1 MRLRTG
7 ALVLAGAAFLAVGA
21 SSAAVIPKPVAG
33 RCANTFAV
41 FMRPP
46 GRIEAYAYNVSDTSN
61 PKNTGLLLAT
71 ATARGGA
78 VSPSCGR
85 VKVQTPPAH
94 PRGLAGPWPRSI
106 ESRLLCWYGA
116 TIQIRPVV
124 QRTRVI
130 GTRFLVMRSEIDPA
144 HPDKDFLQGRHV
156 IVDAVLKARGGGIS
170 FDTNWCTRNRIP

>member
-21 SSAAVIPKPVAG
+21 SAAAVIPKPVAG
-33 RCANTFAV
+33 RCAATFAV

-46 GRIEAYAYNVSDTSN
+46 GRIEAYAYNVADTSN
-61 PKNTGLLLAT
+61 PRNTGILLAT
-71 ATARGGA
+71 ATARGGS
-78 VSPSCGR
+78 VSPTCSR

-94 PRGLAGPWPRSI
+94 PQGLAGVWPRSV
-106 ESRLLCWYGA
+106 ESRILCYYGA
-116 TIQIRPVV
+116 TIQIRPIVK
-124 QRTRVI
+124 QKRRI

-156 IVDAVLKARGGGIS
+156 IVDAFLKARSGGIS
-170 FDTNWCTRNRIP
+170 FDTNWCSRNRIQ